1 MSKLDS
7 EFYNLMA
14 VYLGVKD
21 DATVKKWVNAFATVI
36 ARELHY
42 EGTCKVPGLG
52 TFEASIVGA
61 MTQSHIVDGVIRTY
75 AVP

>member
-42 EGTCKVPGLG
+42 
-52 TFEASIVGA
+52 
-61 MTQSHIVDGVIRTY
+61 
-75 AVP
+75 